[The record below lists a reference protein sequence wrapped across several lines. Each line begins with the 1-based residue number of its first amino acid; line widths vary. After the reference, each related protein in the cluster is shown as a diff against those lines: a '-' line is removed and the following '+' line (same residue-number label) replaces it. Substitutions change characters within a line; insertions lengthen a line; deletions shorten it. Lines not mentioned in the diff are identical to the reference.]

1 MRKEGRK
8 NSPLRMFL
16 LSFCLCAL
24 IFSAVGGSLAWLMAE
39 TDPVVN
45 VFTYGNIKIDLKET
59 TGDHYKMTPGKELA
73 KDPRLTVKADS
84 ENCWLFV
91 KIEESTDKALSDFV
105 EYQVADGWT
114 ALANTTGV
122 YYREV
127 NAADEDVSFPVI
139 KDDKVKVK
147 GSVTQEMLEQLND
160 QNYPKLTIT
169 GYAVQRDAEIAEVD
183 TAAEAWNLIVNKQ

>member
-105 EYQVADGWT
+105 EYQVADGWI

-183 TAAEAWNLIVNKQ
+183 TAAEAWNLIVNK

>member
-1 MRKEGRK
+1 
-8 NSPLRMFL
+8 
-16 LSFCLCAL
+16 
-24 IFSAVGGSLAWLMAE
+24 MAE

-183 TAAEAWNLIVNKQ
+183 TAAEAWNLIVNK

>member
-105 EYQVADGWT
+105 EYQVADGWI

-183 TAAEAWNLIVNKQ
+183 TAAEAWNLIVNN

>member
-8 NSPLRMFL
+8 ISPLRMFL

-105 EYQVADGWT
+105 EYQVADGWI

>member
-183 TAAEAWNLIVNKQ
+183 TAAEAWNLIVNN

>member
-1 MRKEGRK
+1 
-8 NSPLRMFL
+8 
-16 LSFCLCAL
+16 
-24 IFSAVGGSLAWLMAE
+24 
-39 TDPVVN
+39 
-45 VFTYGNIKIDLKET
+45 
-59 TGDHYKMTPGKELA
+59 MTPGKDLA

-183 TAAEAWNLIVNKQ
+183 TAAEAWNLVVNK

>member
-8 NSPLRMFL
+8 NAPLRMFL

-122 YYREV
+122 YYWEV

>member
-1 MRKEGRK
+1 
-8 NSPLRMFL
+8 
-16 LSFCLCAL
+16 
-24 IFSAVGGSLAWLMAE
+24 
-39 TDPVVN
+39 
-45 VFTYGNIKIDLKET
+45 
-59 TGDHYKMTPGKELA
+59 MTPGKELA

-183 TAAEAWNLIVNKQ
+183 TAAEAWNLIVNN

>member
-183 TAAEAWNLIVNKQ
+183 TAAEAWNLIVNK